1 MTASP
6 ELQEQELE
14 GSKAPVPSGA
24 VDEADRSQITARLLA
39 QIAETTDEMEQK
51 RLRDEIVVLNMG
63 VARAI

>member
-14 GSKAPVPSGA
+14 GSPAPVPSGA
-24 VDEADRSQITARLLA
+24 VDEADRSRITARLLA
-39 QIAETTDEMEQK
+39 QIAETTDEVEHK

-63 VARAI
+63 VARA